1 MILASESQELFY
13 KAFAEEEEYVYFS
26 HGRLEIL
33 GNHTDHNRGL
43 TMCSGVSMG
52 ITASVS
58 KDDEDTVTIYSK
70 GYPKFSFDIDDL
82 EVKEKDKG
90 TSLALTR
97 GVLAK
102 MKEKGYKIGGF
113 KMAAVND
120 IFEGA
125 GVSSSACYES
135 LIAKIEDDLYNDG
148 KMDPLDMA
156 LIGQYA
162 ENVHFGKPC
171 GLLDQIGTSFGGLN
185 YVDFKDDV
193 PEVEHLSFPFHLH
206 IVLVN
211 PGQSHEKLTHLYA
224 SIPADMKGV
233 AKTLFGKEVLREVS
247 REEFFANIGR
257 PTPSLSERAKLRA
270 THFFEENNRVLAAR
284 QAIYSKDEN
293 AFLDAINMS
302 GLSSQSM
309 LGNTFVPGLYEKSP
323 QQAIDALKPLLA
335 KGGAIRIMG
344 GGFAGSVIAFV
355 PDNVF
360 STFMATAKS
369 YFGDSSTVEVEILEG
384 GPFRL

>member
-97 GVLAK
+97 GVLAR

-193 PEVEHLSFPFHLH
+193 PEVEHLSFPFHL
-206 IVLVN
+206 LM
-211 PGQSHEKLTHLYA
+211 QTMCY
-224 SIPADMKGV
+224 
-233 AKTLFGKEVLREVS
+233 F
-247 REEFFANIGR
+247 
-257 PTPSLSERAKLRA
+257 
-270 THFFEENNRVLAAR
+270 
-284 QAIYSKDEN
+284 
-293 AFLDAINMS
+293 
-302 GLSSQSM
+302 
-309 LGNTFVPGLYEKSP
+309 
-323 QQAIDALKPLLA
+323 IDC
-335 KGGAIRIMG
+335 
-344 GGFAGSVIAFV
+344 
-355 PDNVF
+355 
-360 STFMATAKS
+360 
-369 YFGDSSTVEVEILEG
+369 
-384 GPFRL
+384 